1 MPGTLRWIMNGITLM
16 PAPTIEQTPV
26 AVRPARPISRARRGS
41 VRPVTMRDIAGFY
54 PLESLSRRS
63 GEQEAIPEQT
73 QGRSR
78 PVHLFRGRKRVLQA
92 WPDRGGP
99 GSQGQV
105 DVGVRRRK
113 RGGRHSG
120 RARRRPRHGR
130 DRARGNASDTNGPPR
145 RYSTKSAGSSRR
157 WFGIDFTASR
167 CPPSRPIT
175 RPRLR
180 CPAGSSS
187 SRDRSCSCA
196 AEQG

>member
-1 MPGTLRWIMNGITLM
+1 M

-54 PLESLSRRS
+54 PLESLNRRS
-63 GEQEAIPEQT
+63 GRSRGCPS
-73 QGRSR
+73 GGSR
-78 PVHLFRGRKRVLQA
+78 PVHLFHGRKRVLQA

-120 RARRRPRHGR
+120 RARRRTRHGR
-130 DRARGNASDTNGPPR
+130 GRARGNASRFGSGHPGVTGRNWREARGGGSE
-145 RYSTKSAGSSRR
+145 STSPLPDDRH
-157 WFGIDFTASR
+157 
-167 CPPSRPIT
+167 
-175 RPRLR
+175 
-180 CPAGSSS
+180 
-187 SRDRSCSCA
+187 RDRSPDRLCA
-196 AEQG
+196 ARRVHLHRAIARAAVQPEQG